1 MAYRRS
7 SYARKA
13 YRKPYRKY
21 GSTARKRRYFKKST
35 TSRKNGSSLQKMIRQ
50 EAAKVLR
57 GPRRKVSLVA
67 VPERVPFFSESD
79 LLQYSYF
86 RVPVTQS
93 ISLQPG
99 SRNKVFVKGICVR
112 MKISYAQSVAVTGV
126 CYPAK
131 VQTVAIPVESMS
143 VTDGMEMKSFLLGQ
157 KDGRSVRLMTLEET
171 NFLHKDGPFAVVPG
185 RGSDE
190 KGSAR
195 WELDS
200 NDQTLFTARLA
211 KGAGAPLGKVRWRT
225 EKNGPTK
232 EGTTFHDEFHV
243 NGIMRTLNWGAP
255 GGHVQMDTRNVEVY
269 FLVGKELE
277 FSDSVSGIPVFEPHL
292 ELMFGV
298 RAMQV
303 NSMKTHDGQRA
314 DIGALEAGTVSD
326 LRVDVYYS

>member
-1 MAYRRS
+1 MAYRRR
-7 SYARKA
+7 SYGRGPYKKS
-13 YRKPYRKY
+13 YRRYASN
-21 GSTARKRRYFKKST
+21 GRKRRFFKKST
-35 TSRKNGSSLQKMIRQ
+35 ASRKGGSSLQKMIRQ
-50 EAAKVLR
+50 EATKLLR
-57 GPRRKVSLVA
+57 GPRQKVSLIA
-67 VPERVPFFSESD
+67 VPDRVPFWSESA
-79 LLQYSYF
+79 LLRYSHF

-99 SRNKVFVKGICVR
+99 SRNKVFVKAVCVR
-112 MKISYAQSVAVTGV
+112 MKISYAQSVAVMGV

-131 VQTVAIPVESMS
+131 VQTEPIPIQSMS
-143 VTDGMEMKSFLLGQ
+143 QTDGMEMKSFLLGC
-157 KDGRSVRLMTLEET
+157 KEGETVRLMALEET
-171 NFLHKDGPFAVVPG
+171 KFLCKDGPFAVVPS
-185 RGSDE
+185 RE
-190 KGSAR
+190 RERKGGVQ

-225 EKNGPTK
+225 EKNGPVR
-232 EGTTFHDEFHV
+232 EGKTFHEEFHV
-243 NGIMRTLNWGAP
+243 NGIMRTMNWGQP

-269 FLVGKELE
+269 FSVEKELE
-277 FSDSVSGIPVFEPHL
+277 FVDAVSGVPVFEPHL